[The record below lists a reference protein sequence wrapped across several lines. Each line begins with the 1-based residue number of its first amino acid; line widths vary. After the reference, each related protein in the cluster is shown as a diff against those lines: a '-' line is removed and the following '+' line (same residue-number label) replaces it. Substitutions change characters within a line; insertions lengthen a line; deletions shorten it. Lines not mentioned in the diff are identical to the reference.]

1 MVGRRLISITTMLS
15 GAPVAAVLVIHV
27 QIVYPFVI
35 ALVAVASVVLA
46 THAPAAPRRAW
57 ATSGRG

>member
-1 MVGRRLISITTMLS
+1 MLA
-15 GAPVAAVLVIHV
+15 GALAGAALVIHV

-46 THAPAAPRRAW
+46 THALAASRPAW

>member
-1 MVGRRLISITTMLS
+1 MLAGALVG
-15 GAPVAAVLVIHV
+15 AVLVIHA

-46 THAPAAPRRAW
+46 THALAASRPAW

>member
-1 MVGRRLISITTMLS
+1 MLAGALVG
-15 GAPVAAVLVIHV
+15 AVLVIHV

-35 ALVAVASVVLA
+35 ALVASVVLA
-46 THAPAAPRRAW
+46 THALAAPRPAW